1 MSTARPIDL
10 LRTIRPFSLLSDEVR
25 RVVLERCNTVSVRA
39 GTRLLTA
46 GEIPAALSI
55 VVAGQI
61 RVVDGRGGDQ
71 RLPIDV
77 LGSGALAGETIL
89 EHTPAAFSVY
99 TLADCELLQLTAEDL
114 ARLVAEEP
122 TLAAAIREHLLVR
135 PEPEPAQRGPSAVKL
150 AAGTSD
156 AGVSASVLHLPVVD
170 ERSEARLSR
179 PSIRA
184 TFAPFAPYVRPLYP
198 VAGELIAASIII
210 QLLALALPLF
220 ARLIVDEIVARSDA
234 SWLEPAVLA
243 IAGVVVLYLLA
254 TSARRYLAEFISQQ
268 IDTRVIADLYRHL
281 LRLPMRFFETRHA
294 GEVVGAFD
302 DLSEVTAFLTKTGV
316 GFLVNVITAT
326 LYVVLM
332 MHYSPLLTALAVAF
346 IAAEVATLYVVTPR
360 LQRGVRALAVQE
372 VDSDSLLIESLAG
385 LKTIKMLTMEPFIRW
400 RLHDRLARMTN
411 TSLATLKYRS
421 VARVATDIVTSIGSL
436 SVLLAGAVLVL
447 RGSMT
452 IGELVAFGI
461 LTQGLTAPF
470 AQLVAVWDTLQNTT
484 RALQKVNDVLVH
496 PAETAAHPSADQIVL
511 HKLQG
516 HIRFDAVSF
525 RYTDD
530 APYVLRDVSFECYGG
545 QRVAVLGRSG
555 SGKSTLI
562 KLLLGLHPP
571 TSGAISV
578 DGSPLDE
585 IWLPALRRQM
595 GVVLQD
601 TTLFRG
607 SIRANISHTMP
618 SAPLGEVVTAATL
631 VNAHRFITALPAGY
645 ATELDENGANLSGG
659 QRQQIAI
666 ARALLH
672 QPRVIVLD
680 EATSNVDAELA
691 RMLQQNL
698 DIAFK
703 DATVMITTQRLDTA
717 RSADLI
723 VVLDQGAIVE
733 HGTHEELM
741 AREGTYHALML
752 AQAV

>member
-1 MSTARPIDL
+1 MSTARPLDL

-25 RVVLERCNTVSVRA
+25 RVVLERCGRVSVRA
-39 GTRLLTA
+39 GTRLFTA

-61 RVVDGRGGDQ
+61 RVVDGREGDQ

-77 LGSGALAGETIL
+77 LGSGALAGETVL
-89 EHTPAAFSVY
+89 ENTPAAFSVY
-99 TLADCELLQLTAEDL
+99 TLADCELLQLTAADL
-114 ARLVAEEP
+114 ACLVAEEP
-122 TLAAAIREHLLVR
+122 ALAAAIREHLLMR
-135 PEPEPAQRGPSAVKL
+135 PEPEPPQRGPSAAK
-150 AAGTSD
+150 APSS
-156 AGVSASVLHLPVVD
+156 AGVSATAVPRLSALD
-170 ERSEARLSR
+170 ERAQVDRRAR
-179 PSIRA
+179 PSIRE

-198 VAGELIAASIII
+198 LAGELIAASIVI

-220 ARLIVDEIVARSDA
+220 ARLIVDETVARSDA

-243 IAGVVVLYLLA
+243 IGGVVVLHLLA
-254 TSARRYLAEFISQQ
+254 ASTRRYLAEFISQQ
-268 IDTRVIADLYRHL
+268 IGARVIADLYRHL

-294 GEVVGAFD
+294 GEVAGAFD
-302 DLSEVTAFLTKTGV
+302 HLSEVTAFLSKTGV
-316 GFLVNVITAT
+316 GFLVSVITAA
-326 LYVVLM
+326 LYVALM
-332 MHYSPLLTALAVAF
+332 IHYSPLLTALAVTF
-346 IAAEVATLYVVTPR
+346 VAAEVATLYVVTPR
-360 LQRGVRALAVQE
+360 LQRGVRALAAQE

-385 LKTIKMLTMEPFIRW
+385 LKTIKMLTMESFIRW

-411 TSLATLKYRS
+411 TSLVTLKYRS
-421 VARVATDIVTSIGSL
+421 VARVATDVVTSIGSL
-436 SVLLAGAVLVL
+436 SVLLAGAMLVL
-447 RGSMT
+447 QGSMT

-461 LTQGLTAPF
+461 LTHGLTAPF

-496 PAETAAHPSADQIVL
+496 PAETTSHPADDQIVL

-525 RYTDD
+525 RYTAD

-562 KLLLGLHPP
+562 KLLLGLHSP

-578 DGSPLDE
+578 DGSPLGE

-607 SIRANISHTMP
+607 SIRSNISHTLP

-645 ATELDENGANLSGG
+645 ATELEENGANLSGG

-703 DATVMITTQRLDTA
+703 DATVLITTQRLETA

-733 HGTHEELM
+733 QGTHEELM